1 MKKTLIILVLIFTL
15 FGCER
20 NYIKDFKI
28 EGIALGDSL
37 LDKYTKEEILEYQ
50 RDYYPETQFVES
62 DFYYI
67 DSTFVYEQI
76 AAGYKR
82 DDNKF
87 IVEEISGY
95 ISYKQNIEDCY
106 PKKEEVVKN
115 LSEVLKITD
124 WEISNYTDNLGSYDT
139 KYIVLESGVNVTVS
153 CYDWNKE
160 TETNLGFT
168 DNLSVE
174 ITSQE
179 VEEMLRSISKIN

>member
-1 MKKTLIILVLIFTL
+1 MMKILLTL
-15 FGCER
+15 FVLFFILSGCER

-28 EGIALGDSL
+28 KGIALGDSL

-50 RDYYPETQFVES
+50 RDYYPETQFIES
-62 DFYYI
+62 DLFSK
-67 DSTFVYEQI
+67 DSTFVYEEI

-87 IVEEISGY
+87 IVEKITGY
-95 ISYKQNIEDCY
+95 IVYEKNIEDCY

-124 WEISNYTDNLGSYDT
+124 WEISNFTENLGSYDME
-139 KYIVLESGVNVTVS
+139 YIVLESGVKVTVS

-160 TETNLGFT
+160 TETNLGWV
-168 DNLSVE
+168 DHLSVQISSKE
-174 ITSQE
+174 W
-179 VEEMLRSISKIN
+179 EEMIENN

>member
-1 MKKTLIILVLIFTL
+1 MKKILIILVLVFTL

-37 LDKYTKEEILEYQ
+37 LDKFTKEEILEDQ
-50 RDYYPETQFVES
+50 IDYYPETQFIQS
-62 DFYYI
+62 DFFSK

-76 AAGYKR
+76 STGYKR

-115 LSEVLKITD
+115 LSEVIKITD
-124 WEISNYTDNLGSYDT
+124 WENNIFTDNRGSYDMT
-139 KYIVLESGVNVTVS
+139 YTVLESGVNVTVA

-160 TETNLGFT
+160 TKTDLGWVNNLRIQI
-168 DNLSVE
+168 SSKE
-174 ITSQE
+174 W
-179 VEEMLRSISKIN
+179 EEMIENN